1 MSKKFIKKILTNTG
15 PKTLF
20 TKETRYQLNKIN
32 SLVIKSFGKLNKNK
46 IFYVIKR
53 SPGAGMFSNLTFVMN
68 HLLIAQRHNFIPVV
82 DMENYP
88 TIYNEKK
95 KINGT
100 KNAWEYYFEPVSKY
114 SLNEVYKSQNVFI
127 TSDKFSSEFD
137 HKIYNKKK
145 FNKIYKLIK
154 IKKKLKNEILLIK
167 KKLFKNKKIIGIHY
181 RGTSYKTSANHPFP
195 PTKLQMYN
203 LIENS
208 LRNKNLDKIF
218 LSTEDEIMDT
228 YLKTKFEGKIL
239 SVHSFRSKVDNAF
252 KIYPRNR
259 HRYKLGKEIIVESY
273 LLSFCKNFIFVQ
285 TNVSNF
291 VRLINPK
298 VKKKVLFNGLNS
310 KNEYLAKF
318 LWNIKNNLHPSLG
331 GFKNKI

>member
-1 MSKKFIKKILTNTG
+1 MRKIKQFFFDIPARPIVKSKKKDS
-15 PKTLF
+15 
-20 TKETRYQLNKIN
+20 YLNL
-32 SLVIKSFGKLNKNK
+32 SDFYSFGKLNKNK

-127 TSDKFSSEFD
+127 TSDKFSSAFD

-145 FNKIYKLIK
+145 FNKIYKFIK
-154 IKKKLKNEILLIK
+154 IKKKLKNEIFLIK

-228 YLKTKFEGKIL
+228 YLKTKFKGKIL

-318 LWNIKNNLHPSLG
+318 LWNIKKNLHPSLG

>member
-1 MSKKFIKKILTNTG
+1 MRKIEKFFFDIPARPIVKSKKKDS
-15 PKTLF
+15 
-20 TKETRYQLNKIN
+20 YLNL
-32 SLVIKSFGKLNKNK
+32 SDFYSFGKLNKNK

-208 LRNKNLDKIF
+208 LKNKNLDKIF